1 MHLDVVNLIVR
12 CILSFLFEF
21 TLNLRFLT
29 IVALILMIG
38 ALILMMVDDLVIGI
52 HLDRFKFK
60 KIGKRGH
67 H

>member
-1 MHLDVVNLIVR
+1 MIYLM
-12 CILSFLFEF
+12 
-21 TLNLRFLT
+21 